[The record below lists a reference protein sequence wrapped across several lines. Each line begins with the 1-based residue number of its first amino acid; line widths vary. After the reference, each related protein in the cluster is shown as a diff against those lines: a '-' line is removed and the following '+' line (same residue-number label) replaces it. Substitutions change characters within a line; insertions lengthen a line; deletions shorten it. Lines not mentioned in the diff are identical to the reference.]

1 MNMLWCKVSDCCLGT
16 AVYESLRHLFYT
28 IPPAGALTLA
38 YWPLWTSIDVY
49 KTLFLVAVSLEAS
62 PHCSHSAYIDQ
73 IAVVSTTP
81 WDSYLIRNRV
91 WTYPDN
97 VIVGPTMFN
106 IPAEE
111 VFFFII
117 QTYNTSLL
125 YLLISKPTFHP
136 IYLRGKR
143 LLHDNRRLRIWKWVG
158 TLAILAGTALGISM
172 IATYGKGLY
181 MGLILVWAGPFILLL
196 WTLAHQFILELP
208 LSNTMLPITLP
219 TLYLWVVD
227 TMALKRGTWVI
238 ESGTKLGWHL
248 WDGLEVEEAV
258 FFLVTNV
265 LIVFGLVAFDN
276 ALAILQAF
284 PALFPSIPSLPS
296 PILLIQALLT
306 PIWTY
311 DDDRIEGMQQALA
324 RLRAKSR
331 SFYLASGVFQGRL
344 RIDLVLLYSFC
355 RVADD
360 LVDDAASM
368 ADAQDW
374 IIKLIH
380 FLDLSYSDQ
389 RPLVS
394 DYVMQTFPPSA
405 QAAVLLLPT
414 TYLSP
419 TPLYELLKGFETDL
433 LFKSS
438 DNPFPIKDQAT
449 LELYGA
455 RVAGTVA
462 ESCIELA
469 YYHNKIPTPDSE
481 QKQIALAGRRMGIAL
496 QFVNI
501 ARDISVDASNDR
513 VYVPSEWLKG
523 HGLGSKDIIR
533 DPTTSKVEY
542 LRQELLDNAMRIYK
556 ESRGAIEQLPREARG
571 PMRVA
576 VESYVEIGR
585 VLRVPGYRIK
595 AGRATVPKLR
605 RLRVAW
611 NALNQ

>member
-1 MNMLWCKVSDCCLGT
+1 
-16 AVYESLRHLFYT
+16 
-28 IPPAGALTLA
+28 
-38 YWPLWTSIDVY
+38 
-49 KTLFLVAVSLEAS
+49 
-62 PHCSHSAYIDQ
+62 
-73 IAVVSTTP
+73 
-81 WDSYLIRNRV
+81 
-91 WTYPDN
+91 
-97 VIVGPTMFN
+97 
-106 IPAEE
+106 
-111 VFFFII
+111 
-117 QTYNTSLL
+117 
-125 YLLISKPTFHP
+125 
-136 IYLRGKR
+136 
-143 LLHDNRRLRIWKWVG
+143 
-158 TLAILAGTALGISM
+158 M
-172 IATYGKGLY
+172 IATRGKGLY

-196 WTLAHQFILELP
+196 WSLAYQFILGLP
-208 LSNTMLPITLP
+208 LSNTMLPIALP
-219 TLYLWVVD
+219 TLYLWIVD

-238 ESGTKLGWHL
+238 GSGTKLGWHL
-248 WDGLEVEEAV
+248 WEGLEVEEAV

-276 ALAILQAF
+276 ALAILHAF
-284 PALFPSIPSLPS
+284 PALFPLIPSLPS
-296 PILLIQALLT
+296 PILLVQALLT
-306 PIWTY
+306 PTRAY
-311 DDDRIEGMQQALA
+311 DGDRIGGMQQALA

-344 RIDLVLLYSFC
+344 RIDLILLYSFC

-360 LVDDAASM
+360 LVDDAASTM
-368 ADAQDW
+368 EAQDW
-374 IIKLIH
+374 IVKLIR

-389 RPLVS
+389 RPMVS
-394 DYVMQTFPPSA
+394 DYVIKTFPPSA
-405 QAAVLLLPT
+405 QAALLLLPT

-419 TPLYELLKGFETDL
+419 TPLYELLKGFETDV

-469 YYHNKIPTPDSE
+469 YYHIKVTTSNGKR
-481 QKQIALAGRRMGIAL
+481 KQIALAGRQMGIAL

-513 VYVPSEWLKG
+513 VYLPSEWLKG
-523 HGLGSKDIIR
+523 LGLSSGDIIR
-533 DPTTSKVEY
+533 DPTTSKVEC
-542 LRQELLDNAMRIYK
+542 LRQQLLDNAMMIYK
-556 ESRGAIEQLPREARG
+556 ESKGAIEQLPREARK

-585 VLRVPGYRIK
+585 VLRVPGYKTK

-605 RLRVAW
+605 RLKVAW